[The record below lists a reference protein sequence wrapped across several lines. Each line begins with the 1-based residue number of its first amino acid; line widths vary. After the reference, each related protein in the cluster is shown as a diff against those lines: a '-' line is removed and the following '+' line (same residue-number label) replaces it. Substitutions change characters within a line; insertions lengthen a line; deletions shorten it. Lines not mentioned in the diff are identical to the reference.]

1 MLTYRPPLQ
10 AFTLSGFAMLLLT
23 APAVEGATYVA
34 ASTKGSDVQAKINI
48 ARDGDTVV
56 VPAGT
61 ARWTTPLSITKNLTL
76 KGAGVGQTVIFDEVP
91 RAPQSHTIDVVLTKD
106 LPFRLT
112 GFEFRGGSTVTAEN

>member
-1 MLTYRPPLQ
+1 ML
-10 AFTLSGFAMLLLT
+10 FLT

-61 ARWTTPLSITKNLTL
+61 ARWTTQLSITKNLTL
-76 KGAGVGQTVIFDEVP
+76 KGAGIGQTVIFDEVP
-91 RAPQSHTIDVVLTKD
+91 RSPQVHTMDVVYVCIHTYFSTTIALHQQYFHYYYH
-106 LPFRLT
+106 PF
-112 GFEFRGGSTVTAEN
+112 